1 MSMPLIG
8 RCLLGAALPAA
19 VLLSLLPTPADAQET
34 GAKSIDEV
42 VVTARRR
49 EESLQDVPLAITAI
63 SGEELARIGIE
74 DIVAV
79 GQAAP
84 NVTLEVSRGTNTT
97 LTAFIRGVG
106 QQDPVAGF

>member
-1 MSMPLIG
+1 MPSP
-8 RCLLGAALPAA
+8 LL
-19 VLLSLLPTPADAQET
+19 AQTT
-34 GAKSIDEV
+34 GASGVVEEI

-49 EESLQDVPLAITAI
+49 EESLQDVPVAITA
-63 SGEELARIGIE
+63 LTAE
-74 DIVAV
+74 DITRTGLSDLVAV

-97 LTAFIRGVG
+97 LSAFIRGVG